1 MFLSVSAFDLKE
13 AALSS
18 DPGISSLP
26 VGGQCK
32 DKVSPKANFSDTDK
46 AEEFSLETHNVED
59 GQANINRRQE
69 SNESQV
75 SPEDTKV

>member
-1 MFLSVSAFDLKE
+1 M
-13 AALSS
+13 
-18 DPGISSLP
+18 
-26 VGGQCK
+26 GGQCK